1 MRLGVSRFLG
11 GMRLGGLTTK
21 YTKDIRLRQNYGG
34 QAKNGPIAG
43 YVPGCSERNQPSKAL
58 KR

>member
-1 MRLGVSRFLG
+1 MRLGVSRFFG
-11 GMRLGGLTTK
+11 GMRRGGLTTK
-21 YTKDIRLRQNYGG
+21 YTKDIHLRQNYGE

-43 YVPGCSERNQPSKAL
+43 SVPGCSERNQPNKAL

>member
-1 MRLGVSRFLG
+1 MRR
-11 GMRLGGLTTK
+11 GGLTTK
-21 YTKDIRLRQNYGG
+21 YTKDIHLRQNYGE

-43 YVPGCSERNQPSKAL
+43 SVPGCSERNQPNKAL